1 MRVSAPQ
8 DISAPLCAWSLAM
21 RYVSADVKP
30 LDLDQ
35 FLPQW
40 EESPE
45 QYFGFHYNSKCK
57 PWTVVQSQ
65 AKESIFLLHS

>member
-1 MRVSAPQ
+1 
-8 DISAPLCAWSLAM
+8 M